1 MVIFYCLCSKY
12 KMMNT
17 KAKFM
22 IVTPTNPKK
31 SSLMITN
38 NTDSTIAPPPVVSL
52 TSYKPWNKYVHI
64 KELKVATHSAYSHF
78 LCLLV
83 QYILTHLSSKHHK
96 FLQLLLFISFIITS
110 NFYQGIFNRFIFC
123 NKHKIF
129 KKITKYNKLHFKFC
143 SSYNKE

>member
-1 MVIFYCLCSKY
+1 MLYYYINKLLYLAIAFFM

-83 QYILTHLSSKHHK
+83 
-96 FLQLLLFISFIITS
+96 
-110 NFYQGIFNRFIFC
+110 
-123 NKHKIF
+123 
-129 KKITKYNKLHFKFC
+129 
-143 SSYNKE
+143 